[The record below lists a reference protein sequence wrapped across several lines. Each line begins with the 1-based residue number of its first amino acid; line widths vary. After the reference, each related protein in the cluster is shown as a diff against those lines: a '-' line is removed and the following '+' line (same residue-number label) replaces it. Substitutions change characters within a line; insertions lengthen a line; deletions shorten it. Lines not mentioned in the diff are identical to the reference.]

1 MRKRFLPNMISAL
14 TLTATVL
21 ALTGCGGVATLPLE
35 STQPVADGTEI
46 TTDEKEKP
54 DEGATQVDLQET
66 KGTTVTQPGPYG
78 SITLTIPDGWE
89 YHECSAGDDALFGS
103 SYGIQICPVGQKGC
117 VEIGYSDAFGVCGT
131 GLEEKHETVAGADAN
146 IGYYD
151 GSKIWS
157 YVVFRGDNEKIVA
170 ETWDV
175 DAWWNLDATNRETEG
190 KDSEIETEL
199 DDTKHK
205 EETNLLTY
213 GDQVMQILDTLQ
225 YDASEQTGAIG
236 VYNEDSGNDEIGAQ
250 TVIRKVSKTAA
261 TVEFMRHDPQLEGE
275 YMTGEYFSIEKKNGN
290 QWEELDAKDD
300 VAFKDIGIVIP
311 QEDGVSDDYD
321 WPDLYGELK
330 PGDYRINVKV
340 WAGNKEYVLSPHFL
354 IR

>member
-1 MRKRFLPNMISAL
+1 MISAL

-21 ALTGCGGVATLPLE
+21 ATTGCGGAATLPLE

-46 TTDEKEKP
+46 TTDEKERP

-117 VEIGYSDAFGVCGT
+117 VEIGYCDAFGVCGT

-175 DAWWNLDATNRETEG
+175 DAWWNLDATN
-190 KDSEIETEL
+190 
-199 DDTKHK
+199 
-205 EETNLLTY
+205 LLTY

-225 YDASEQTGAIG
+225 YDASTQTGAIG
-236 VYNEDSGNDEIGAQ
+236 VYDEDSGNNEIGVQ

-311 QEDGVSDDYD
+311 QEDGVSHEYD
-321 WPDLYGELK
+321 WTDLYGELK

>member
-1 MRKRFLPNMISAL
+1 MFKLGGCYDE
-14 TLTATVL
+14 VL
-21 ALTGCGGVATLPLE
+21 ATTGCGGVATLPLD
-35 STQPVADGTEI
+35 STQPVVDGTE
-46 TTDEKEKP
+46 TT
-54 DEGATQVDLQET
+54 DEGATQANAQEV

-89 YHECSAGDDALFGS
+89 YRACSAGDDALFGS

-117 VEIGYSDAFGVCGT
+117 VEIGYRDAFGVCGT

-157 YVVFRGDNEKIVA
+157 YVVFHGDNAKIVA

-175 DAWWNLDATNRETEG
+175 DAWWNLDVTNRETEG
-190 KDSEIETEL
+190 KDSEIATEQ
-199 DDTKHK
+199 DDSKNK
-205 EETNLLTY
+205 DATNLLTY
-213 GDQVMQILDTLQ
+213 GELVMQILDTLQ
-225 YDASEQTGAIG
+225 YDASEQSGAIG
-236 VYNEDSGNDEIGAQ
+236 VYDEDANNDTIGAQ
-250 TVIRKVSKTAA
+250 ALVTKVSKTAA

-275 YMTGEYFSIEKKNGN
+275 YMTGEYFSVEKKNGN
-290 QWEELDAKDD
+290 QWEALDAKDD

-311 QEDGVSDDYD
+311 KEEGVSHEYD
-321 WPDLYGELK
+321 WTDLYGELE

-340 WAGNKEYVLSPHFL
+340 WAGNKEYALSPHFL

>member
-46 TTDEKEKP
+46 TTDEKERP
-54 DEGATQVDLQET
+54 DEGATQVDLQES

-175 DAWWNLDATNRETEG
+175 DAWWNLDATN
-190 KDSEIETEL
+190 
-199 DDTKHK
+199 
-205 EETNLLTY
+205 LLTY

-225 YDASEQTGAIG
+225 YDASTQTGAIG
-236 VYNEDSGNDEIGAQ
+236 VYDEDSGNDEIGVQ

-311 QEDGVSDDYD
+311 QEDGVSHEYD
-321 WPDLYGELK
+321 WTDLYGELE

>member
-175 DAWWNLDATNRETEG
+175 DAWWNLDATN
-190 KDSEIETEL
+190 
-199 DDTKHK
+199 
-205 EETNLLTY
+205 LLTY

-236 VYNEDSGNDEIGAQ
+236 VYDEDSGNDEIGVQ

-311 QEDGVSDDYD
+311 QEDGVSHEYD
-321 WPDLYGELK
+321 WTDLYGELK

>member
-1 MRKRFLPNMISAL
+1 MISAL

-21 ALTGCGGVATLPLE
+21 ATTGCGGVATLPLE

-175 DAWWNLDATNRETEG
+175 DAWWNLDATN
-190 KDSEIETEL
+190 
-199 DDTKHK
+199 
-205 EETNLLTY
+205 LLTY

-225 YDASEQTGAIG
+225 YDASTQTGAIG

-300 VAFKDIGIVIP
+300 VEFKDIGIVIP
-311 QEDGVSDDYD
+311 QEDGVSHEYD
-321 WPDLYGELK
+321 WTDLYGELK

>member
-21 ALTGCGGVATLPLE
+21 ATTGCGGVATLPLD
-35 STQPVADGTEI
+35 STQPVVDGTE
-46 TTDEKEKP
+46 TT
-54 DEGATQVDLQET
+54 DEGATQANAQEV

-89 YHECSAGDDALFGS
+89 YRACSAGDDALFGS

-117 VEIGYSDAFGVCGT
+117 VEIGYRDAFGVCGT

-157 YVVFRGDNEKIVA
+157 YVVFHGDNAKIVA

-175 DAWWNLDATNRETEG
+175 DAWWNLDVTNRETEG
-190 KDSEIETEL
+190 KDSEIATEQ
-199 DDTKHK
+199 DDSKNK
-205 EETNLLTY
+205 DATNLLTY
-213 GDQVMQILDTLQ
+213 GELVMQILDTLQ
-225 YDASEQTGAIG
+225 YDASEQSGAIG
-236 VYNEDSGNDEIGAQ
+236 VYDEDANNDTIGAQ
-250 TVIRKVSKTAA
+250 ALVMKVSKTAA

-275 YMTGEYFSIEKKNGN
+275 YMTGEYFSVEKKNGN
-290 QWEELDAKDD
+290 QWEALDAKDD

-311 QEDGVSDDYD
+311 KEEGVSHEYD
-321 WPDLYGELK
+321 WTDLYGELE

-340 WAGNKEYVLSPHFL
+340 WAGNKEYALSPHFL

>member
-21 ALTGCGGVATLPLE
+21 ALTGCEGVATLALE

-117 VEIGYSDAFGVCGT
+117 VEIGYCDAFGVCGT

-175 DAWWNLDATNRETEG
+175 DAWWNLDATN
-190 KDSEIETEL
+190 
-199 DDTKHK
+199 
-205 EETNLLTY
+205 LLTY

-225 YDASEQTGAIG
+225 YDASTQTGAIG
-236 VYNEDSGNDEIGAQ
+236 VYDEDSGNDEIGVQ

-311 QEDGVSDDYD
+311 QEDGVSHEYD
-321 WPDLYGELK
+321 WTDLYGELK

>member
-46 TTDEKEKP
+46 TADEKEKP

-117 VEIGYSDAFGVCGT
+117 VEIGYCEAFGVCGT

-175 DAWWNLDATNRETEG
+175 DAWWNLDATN
-190 KDSEIETEL
+190 
-199 DDTKHK
+199 
-205 EETNLLTY
+205 LLTY

-225 YDASEQTGAIG
+225 YDASTQTGAIG
-236 VYNEDSGNDEIGAQ
+236 VYDEDSGNDEIGVQ

-311 QEDGVSDDYD
+311 QEDGVSHEYD
-321 WPDLYGELK
+321 WTDLYGELE

>member
-1 MRKRFLPNMISAL
+1 MISAL

-46 TTDEKEKP
+46 TADEKEKP

-89 YHECSAGDDALFGS
+89 YHECFAGDDALFGS

-117 VEIGYSDAFGVCGT
+117 VEIGYCDAFGVCGT

-175 DAWWNLDATNRETEG
+175 DAWWNLDATN
-190 KDSEIETEL
+190 
-199 DDTKHK
+199 
-205 EETNLLTY
+205 LLTY

-236 VYNEDSGNDEIGAQ
+236 VYNEDS
-250 TVIRKVSKTAA
+250 V
-261 TVEFMRHDPQLEGE
+261 
-275 YMTGEYFSIEKKNGN
+275 
-290 QWEELDAKDD
+290 
-300 VAFKDIGIVIP
+300 
-311 QEDGVSDDYD
+311 
-321 WPDLYGELK
+321 
-330 PGDYRINVKV
+330 
-340 WAGNKEYVLSPHFL
+340 
-354 IR
+354 

>member
-1 MRKRFLPNMISAL
+1 MISAL

-117 VEIGYSDAFGVCGT
+117 VEIGYCDAFGVCGT

-146 IGYYD
+146 VGYYD

-175 DAWWNLDATNRETEG
+175 DAWWNLDATN
-190 KDSEIETEL
+190 
-199 DDTKHK
+199 
-205 EETNLLTY
+205 LLTY

-225 YDASEQTGAIG
+225 YDASTQTGAIG
-236 VYNEDSGNDEIGAQ
+236 VYDEDSGNDEIGVQ

-311 QEDGVSDDYD
+311 QEDGVSHEYD
-321 WPDLYGELK
+321 WTDLYGELK

>member
-1 MRKRFLPNMISAL
+1 MRKCFLPNMISAL

-21 ALTGCGGVATLPLE
+21 ATTGCGGVATLPLE

-175 DAWWNLDATNRETEG
+175 DAWWNLDATN
-190 KDSEIETEL
+190 
-199 DDTKHK
+199 
-205 EETNLLTY
+205 LLTY

-225 YDASEQTGAIG
+225 YDASTQTGAIG

-300 VAFKDIGIVIP
+300 VEFKDIGIVIP
-311 QEDGVSDDYD
+311 QEDGVSHEYD
-321 WPDLYGELK
+321 WTDLYGELK

>member
-175 DAWWNLDATNRETEG
+175 DAWWNLDATN
-190 KDSEIETEL
+190 
-199 DDTKHK
+199 
-205 EETNLLTY
+205 LLTY

-225 YDASEQTGAIG
+225 YDASTQTGAIG
-236 VYNEDSGNDEIGAQ
+236 VYDEDSGNDEIGAQ

-311 QEDGVSDDYD
+311 QEDGVSHEYD
-321 WPDLYGELK
+321 WTDLYGELK

>member
-1 MRKRFLPNMISAL
+1 MISAL

-21 ALTGCGGVATLPLE
+21 ALTGCRGVATLPLE

-46 TTDEKEKP
+46 TTDEKERP

-170 ETWDV
+170 ETWGV
-175 DAWWNLDATNRETEG
+175 DAWWNLDA
-190 KDSEIETEL
+190 
-199 DDTKHK
+199 
-205 EETNLLTY
+205 TNLLTY

-236 VYNEDSGNDEIGAQ
+236 VYDEDSGNDEIGVQ

-261 TVEFMRHDPQLEGE
+261 TVEFMRYDPQLEGE

-311 QEDGVSDDYD
+311 QEDGVSHEYD
-321 WPDLYGELK
+321 WTDLYGELE

>member
-35 STQPVADGTEI
+35 STQPVADGTE
-46 TTDEKEKP
+46 TTTGET
-54 DEGATQVDLQET
+54 DEGATQANAQEV

-170 ETWDV
+170 ETWGV

-190 KDSEIETEL
+190 KDSEIATEQ
-199 DDTKHK
+199 DDNKNK

-236 VYNEDSGNDEIGAQ
+236 VYDEDSGNDEIGVQ
-250 TVIRKVSKTAA
+250 TVIRKVSKTTA
-261 TVEFMRHDPQLEGE
+261 TVEFMRYDPQLEGE
-275 YMTGEYFSIEKKNGN
+275 YMIGEYFSIEKKNGN
-290 QWEELDAKDD
+290 QWEKLDAKDD
-300 VAFKDIGIVIP
+300 VGFEDIGIQIP
-311 QEDGVSDDYD
+311 SDEPVSHEYD
-321 WPDLYGELK
+321 WSNLYGELTA
-330 PGDYRINVKV
+330 GDYRINVKV

>member
-1 MRKRFLPNMISAL
+1 MISAL

-35 STQPVADGTEI
+35 STQPVTDGTEI

-117 VEIGYSDAFGVCGT
+117 VEIGYCDAFGVCGT

-146 IGYYD
+146 VGYYD

-175 DAWWNLDATNRETEG
+175 DAWWNLDATN
-190 KDSEIETEL
+190 
-199 DDTKHK
+199 
-205 EETNLLTY
+205 LLTY

-225 YDASEQTGAIG
+225 YDASTQTGAIG
-236 VYNEDSGNDEIGAQ
+236 VYDEDSGNDEIGVQ

-311 QEDGVSDDYD
+311 QEDGVSHEYD
-321 WPDLYGELK
+321 WTDLYGELK

>member
-1 MRKRFLPNMISAL
+1 MISAL

-46 TTDEKEKP
+46 TTDEKERP

-117 VEIGYSDAFGVCGT
+117 VEIGYCDAFGVCGT

-175 DAWWNLDATNRETEG
+175 DAWWNLDATN
-190 KDSEIETEL
+190 
-199 DDTKHK
+199 
-205 EETNLLTY
+205 LLTY

-225 YDASEQTGAIG
+225 YDASTQTGAIG
-236 VYNEDSGNDEIGAQ
+236 VYDEDSGNDEIGVQ

-311 QEDGVSDDYD
+311 QEDGVSHEYD
-321 WPDLYGELK
+321 WTDLYGELK

>member
-170 ETWDV
+170 ETWGV
-175 DAWWNLDATNRETEG
+175 DAWWNLDA
-190 KDSEIETEL
+190 
-199 DDTKHK
+199 
-205 EETNLLTY
+205 TNLLTY

-236 VYNEDSGNDEIGAQ
+236 VYDEDSGNDEIGAQ

-261 TVEFMRHDPQLEGE
+261 TVEFMRHDPQLDGE

-300 VAFKDIGIVIP
+300 VAFEDIGIVIP
-311 QEDGVSDDYD
+311 QEDGVSHEYD
-321 WPDLYGELK
+321 WSYLYGELE

>member
-1 MRKRFLPNMISAL
+1 MISAL

-54 DEGATQVDLQET
+54 DEGVTQVDLQET

-117 VEIGYSDAFGVCGT
+117 VEIGYCDAFGVCGT

-175 DAWWNLDATNRETEG
+175 DAWWNLDATN
-190 KDSEIETEL
+190 
-199 DDTKHK
+199 
-205 EETNLLTY
+205 LLTY

-225 YDASEQTGAIG
+225 YDASAQTGAIG
-236 VYNEDSGNDEIGAQ
+236 VYDEDSGNDEIGVQ

-311 QEDGVSDDYD
+311 QEDGVSHEYD
-321 WPDLYGELK
+321 WTDLYGELK

>member
-1 MRKRFLPNMISAL
+1 MISAL
-14 TLTATVL
+14 TLTATIL
-21 ALTGCGGVATLPLE
+21 ATTGCGGVATLPLD
-35 STQPVADGTEI
+35 STQPVADGTE
-46 TTDEKEKP
+46 TT
-54 DEGATQVDLQET
+54 DEGATQANAQEV

-89 YHECSAGDDALFGS
+89 YRACSAGDDALFGS
-103 SYGIQICPVGQKGC
+103 SYGIQICPKGQKGC
-117 VEIGYSDAFGVCGT
+117 VEVGYSDAFGVCGT
-131 GLEEKHETVAGADAN
+131 GLEEKRETVAGADAN

-175 DAWWNLDATNRETEG
+175 DAWWNLDATNREYEG
-190 KDSEIETEL
+190 KNSENVTEQ
-199 DDTKHK
+199 DGSKDK
-205 EETNLLTY
+205 EETDSFTY

-225 YDASEQTGAIG
+225 YDASEQSGAIG
-236 VYNEDSGNDEIGAQ
+236 VYDEDANNDTIGAQ
-250 TVIRKVSKTAA
+250 ALVTKASKTAA
-261 TVEFMRHDPQLEGE
+261 TVEFMRYDPQLEGE
-275 YMTGEYFSIEKKNGN
+275 YMTGEYFSVEKKNGN
-290 QWEELDAKDD
+290 QWEALDAKDD

-311 QEDGVSDDYD
+311 KEEGVSHEYD
-321 WPDLYGELK
+321 WTDLYGELE

-340 WAGNKEYVLSPHFL
+340 WAGNKEYALSPHFL

>member
-1 MRKRFLPNMISAL
+1 MISAL

-175 DAWWNLDATNRETEG
+175 DAWWNLDATN
-190 KDSEIETEL
+190 
-199 DDTKHK
+199 
-205 EETNLLTY
+205 LLTY

-225 YDASEQTGAIG
+225 YDASTQTGAIG
-236 VYNEDSGNDEIGAQ
+236 VYDEDSGNDEIGVQ

-311 QEDGVSDDYD
+311 QEDGVSHEYD
-321 WPDLYGELK
+321 WTDLYGELK

>member
-1 MRKRFLPNMISAL
+1 MISAL

-46 TTDEKEKP
+46 TTDEKERP
-54 DEGATQVDLQET
+54 DEGATQVDLQES

-89 YHECSAGDDALFGS
+89 YHECSAGDDALLGS

-117 VEIGYSDAFGVCGT
+117 VEIGYCDAFGVCGT

-175 DAWWNLDATNRETEG
+175 DAWWNLDATN
-190 KDSEIETEL
+190 
-199 DDTKHK
+199 
-205 EETNLLTY
+205 LLTY

-225 YDASEQTGAIG
+225 YDASTQTGAIG
-236 VYNEDSGNDEIGAQ
+236 VYDEDSGNDEIGVQ

-311 QEDGVSDDYD
+311 QEDGVSHEYD
-321 WPDLYGELK
+321 WTDLYGELE

>member
-14 TLTATVL
+14 TLTATAL

-117 VEIGYSDAFGVCGT
+117 VEIGYCDAFGVCGT

-175 DAWWNLDATNRETEG
+175 DAWWNLDATN
-190 KDSEIETEL
+190 
-199 DDTKHK
+199 
-205 EETNLLTY
+205 LLTY

-225 YDASEQTGAIG
+225 YDASTQTGAIG
-236 VYNEDSGNDEIGAQ
+236 VYDEDSGNDEIGVQ

-311 QEDGVSDDYD
+311 QEDGVSHEYD
-321 WPDLYGELK
+321 WTDLYGELK

>member
-1 MRKRFLPNMISAL
+1 M
-14 TLTATVL
+14 
-21 ALTGCGGVATLPLE
+21 
-35 STQPVADGTEI
+35 
-46 TTDEKEKP
+46 
-54 DEGATQVDLQET
+54 
-66 KGTTVTQPGPYG
+66 
-78 SITLTIPDGWE
+78 
-89 YHECSAGDDALFGS
+89 
-103 SYGIQICPVGQKGC
+103 
-117 VEIGYSDAFGVCGT
+117 
-131 GLEEKHETVAGADAN
+131 
-146 IGYYD
+146 
-151 GSKIWS
+151 
-157 YVVFRGDNEKIVA
+157 A

-175 DAWWNLDATNRETEG
+175 DAWWNLDA
-190 KDSEIETEL
+190 
-199 DDTKHK
+199 
-205 EETNLLTY
+205 TNLLTY

-225 YDASEQTGAIG
+225 YDASTQTGAIG

-311 QEDGVSDDYD
+311 QEDGVSHEYD
-321 WPDLYGELK
+321 WTDLYGELK

>member
-1 MRKRFLPNMISAL
+1 MISAL

-46 TTDEKEKP
+46 TADEKEKP

-175 DAWWNLDATNRETEG
+175 DAWWNLDATN
-190 KDSEIETEL
+190 
-199 DDTKHK
+199 
-205 EETNLLTY
+205 LLTY

-225 YDASEQTGAIG
+225 YDASTQTGAIG
-236 VYNEDSGNDEIGAQ
+236 VYDEDSGNDEIGVQ

-311 QEDGVSDDYD
+311 QEDGVSHEYD
-321 WPDLYGELK
+321 WTDLYGELK

>member
-1 MRKRFLPNMISAL
+1 MRKRFLLNMISAL

-46 TTDEKEKP
+46 TTDEKERP
-54 DEGATQVDLQET
+54 DEGATQVDLQES

-103 SYGIQICPVGQKGC
+103 SYGIQICPLGQKGC
-117 VEIGYSDAFGVCGT
+117 VEIGYCDAFGVCGT

-146 IGYYD
+146 VGYYD

-175 DAWWNLDATNRETEG
+175 DAWWNLDATN
-190 KDSEIETEL
+190 
-199 DDTKHK
+199 
-205 EETNLLTY
+205 LLTY

-225 YDASEQTGAIG
+225 YDASTQ
-236 VYNEDSGNDEIGAQ
+236 
-250 TVIRKVSKTAA
+250 
-261 TVEFMRHDPQLEGE
+261 
-275 YMTGEYFSIEKKNGN
+275 
-290 QWEELDAKDD
+290 
-300 VAFKDIGIVIP
+300 
-311 QEDGVSDDYD
+311 
-321 WPDLYGELK
+321 
-330 PGDYRINVKV
+330 
-340 WAGNKEYVLSPHFL
+340 
-354 IR
+354 

>member
-46 TTDEKEKP
+46 TTDEKERP
-54 DEGATQVDLQET
+54 DEGATQVDLQES

-78 SITLTIPDGWE
+78 SITLTIQDGWK
-89 YHECSAGDDALFGS
+89 YHECSAGDAALFGS

-117 VEIGYSDAFGVCGT
+117 VEIGYCDAFGVCGT

-175 DAWWNLDATNRETEG
+175 DAWWNLDATN
-190 KDSEIETEL
+190 
-199 DDTKHK
+199 
-205 EETNLLTY
+205 LLTY

-225 YDASEQTGAIG
+225 YDASTQTGAIG
-236 VYNEDSGNDEIGAQ
+236 VYDEDSGNDEIGVQ

-311 QEDGVSDDYD
+311 QEDGVSHEYD
-321 WPDLYGELK
+321 WTDLYGELK

>member
-1 MRKRFLPNMISAL
+1 MISVL

-21 ALTGCGGVATLPLE
+21 ALTGCEGVATLPLE

-117 VEIGYSDAFGVCGT
+117 VEIGYCDAFGVCGT

-175 DAWWNLDATNRETEG
+175 DAWWNLDATN
-190 KDSEIETEL
+190 
-199 DDTKHK
+199 
-205 EETNLLTY
+205 LLTY

-225 YDASEQTGAIG
+225 YDASTQTGAIG
-236 VYNEDSGNDEIGAQ
+236 VYDEDSGNDEIGVQ

-311 QEDGVSDDYD
+311 QEDGVSHEYD
-321 WPDLYGELK
+321 WTDLYGELK

>member
-175 DAWWNLDATNRETEG
+175 DAWWNLDATN
-190 KDSEIETEL
+190 
-199 DDTKHK
+199 
-205 EETNLLTY
+205 LLTY

-225 YDASEQTGAIG
+225 YDASTQTGAIG
-236 VYNEDSGNDEIGAQ
+236 VYDEDSGNDEIGVQ
-250 TVIRKVSKTAA
+250 TLIRKVSKTAA

-311 QEDGVSDDYD
+311 QEDGVSHEYD
-321 WPDLYGELK
+321 WTDLYGELK

>member
-21 ALTGCGGVATLPLE
+21 ATTGCGGVATLPLE

-46 TTDEKEKP
+46 TTDEKERP
-54 DEGATQVDLQET
+54 DEGATQVDLQES

-146 IGYYD
+146 VGYYD

-175 DAWWNLDATNRETEG
+175 DAWWNLDATN
-190 KDSEIETEL
+190 
-199 DDTKHK
+199 
-205 EETNLLTY
+205 LLTY

-225 YDASEQTGAIG
+225 YDASTQTGAIG
-236 VYNEDSGNDEIGAQ
+236 VYDEDSGNDEIGVQ

-311 QEDGVSDDYD
+311 QEDGVSHEYD
-321 WPDLYGELK
+321 WTDLYGELK

>member
-1 MRKRFLPNMISAL
+1 MISAL

-89 YHECSAGDDALFGS
+89 YHECSAGDDALLGS

-117 VEIGYSDAFGVCGT
+117 VEIGYCDAFGVCGT

-175 DAWWNLDATNRETEG
+175 DAWWNLDATN
-190 KDSEIETEL
+190 
-199 DDTKHK
+199 
-205 EETNLLTY
+205 LLTY

-225 YDASEQTGAIG
+225 YDASTQTGAIG
-236 VYNEDSGNDEIGAQ
+236 VYDEDSGNDEIGVQ

-311 QEDGVSDDYD
+311 QEDGVSHEYD
-321 WPDLYGELK
+321 WTDLYGELK

>member
-117 VEIGYSDAFGVCGT
+117 VEIGYCDAFGVCGT

-175 DAWWNLDATNRETEG
+175 DAWWNLDATN
-190 KDSEIETEL
+190 
-199 DDTKHK
+199 
-205 EETNLLTY
+205 LLTY

-225 YDASEQTGAIG
+225 YDASTQTGAIG
-236 VYNEDSGNDEIGAQ
+236 VYDEDSGNDEIGVQ

-311 QEDGVSDDYD
+311 QEDGVSHEYD
-321 WPDLYGELK
+321 WTDLYGELE

>member
-46 TTDEKEKP
+46 TADEKEKP
-54 DEGATQVDLQET
+54 DEGATQVDLQES

-78 SITLTIPDGWE
+78 SITLTIPDGWK

-117 VEIGYSDAFGVCGT
+117 VEIGYCDAFGVCGT

-175 DAWWNLDATNRETEG
+175 DAWWNLDATN
-190 KDSEIETEL
+190 
-199 DDTKHK
+199 
-205 EETNLLTY
+205 LLTY

-225 YDASEQTGAIG
+225 YDASTQTGAIG
-236 VYNEDSGNDEIGAQ
+236 VYDEDSGNDEIGVQ

-261 TVEFMRHDPQLEGE
+261 TVEFMRHDPELEGE

-311 QEDGVSDDYD
+311 QEDGVSHEYD
-321 WPDLYGELK
+321 WTDLYGELE

>member
-21 ALTGCGGVATLPLE
+21 ALTGCEGVATLALE

-46 TTDEKEKP
+46 TTDEKERP

-103 SYGIQICPVGQKGC
+103 SYGIQICPAGQKGC

-190 KDSEIETEL
+190 KDSEIATEQ
-199 DDTKHK
+199 DDSKNK
-205 EETNLLTY
+205 EETNLLAY

-311 QEDGVSDDYD
+311 QEDGVSHEYD
-321 WPDLYGELK
+321 WTDLYGELK

>member
-1 MRKRFLPNMISAL
+1 MRKRILPNMISAL

-21 ALTGCGGVATLPLE
+21 ATTGCRGVATLPLE

-66 KGTTVTQPGPYG
+66 KGTTVTQPGPFG

-175 DAWWNLDATNRETEG
+175 DAWWNLDATN
-190 KDSEIETEL
+190 
-199 DDTKHK
+199 
-205 EETNLLTY
+205 LLTY

-236 VYNEDSGNDEIGAQ
+236 VYDEDSGNDEIGVQ

-261 TVEFMRHDPQLEGE
+261 TVEFMRYAPQLDGE

-300 VAFKDIGIVIP
+300 VAFEDIGIVIP
-311 QEDGVSDDYD
+311 QEDGVSHEYD
-321 WPDLYGELK
+321 WTDLYGELE

>member
-89 YHECSAGDDALFGS
+89 YHECSAGDDALLGS

-175 DAWWNLDATNRETEG
+175 DAWWNLDATN
-190 KDSEIETEL
+190 
-199 DDTKHK
+199 
-205 EETNLLTY
+205 LLTY

-225 YDASEQTGAIG
+225 YDASTQTGAIG

-300 VAFKDIGIVIP
+300 VEFKDIGIVIP
-311 QEDGVSDDYD
+311 QEDGVSHEYD
-321 WPDLYGELK
+321 WTDLYGELK

>member
-1 MRKRFLPNMISAL
+1 MISAL

-46 TTDEKEKP
+46 TTDEKERP
-54 DEGATQVDLQET
+54 DEGATQVDLQES

-117 VEIGYSDAFGVCGT
+117 VEIGYCDAFGVCGT

-146 IGYYD
+146 VGYYD

-175 DAWWNLDATNRETEG
+175 DAWWNLDATN
-190 KDSEIETEL
+190 
-199 DDTKHK
+199 
-205 EETNLLTY
+205 LLTY

-225 YDASEQTGAIG
+225 YDASTQTGAIG
-236 VYNEDSGNDEIGAQ
+236 VYDEDSGNDEIGAQ

-311 QEDGVSDDYD
+311 QEDGVSHEYD
-321 WPDLYGELK
+321 WTDLYGELK

>member
-1 MRKRFLPNMISAL
+1 MISAL

-66 KGTTVTQPGPYG
+66 KGTTVTQLGPYG

-103 SYGIQICPVGQKGC
+103 SYGIQICPAGQKGC

-190 KDSEIETEL
+190 KDSEIATEQ
-199 DDTKHK
+199 DDSKNK
-205 EETNLLTY
+205 EETNLLAY
-213 GDQVMQILDTLQ
+213 GDQVMHCSMMRVSRRAQSVCMMKIPAMMRLVCRRSSGKCRRQRQRLNLCDMTRSLR
-225 YDASEQTGAIG
+225 ASI
-236 VYNEDSGNDEIGAQ
+236 
-250 TVIRKVSKTAA
+250 
-261 TVEFMRHDPQLEGE
+261 
-275 YMTGEYFSIEKKNGN
+275 
-290 QWEELDAKDD
+290 
-300 VAFKDIGIVIP
+300 
-311 QEDGVSDDYD
+311 
-321 WPDLYGELK
+321 
-330 PGDYRINVKV
+330 
-340 WAGNKEYVLSPHFL
+340 
-354 IR
+354 

>member
-1 MRKRFLPNMISAL
+1 MRKRFLLNMISAL

-21 ALTGCGGVATLPLE
+21 ATTGCGGVATLPLE

-54 DEGATQVDLQET
+54 DEGATQVYLQET

-89 YHECSAGDDALFGS
+89 YHECSAGDDALLGS

-117 VEIGYSDAFGVCGT
+117 VEIGYCDAFGVCGT

-175 DAWWNLDATNRETEG
+175 DAWWNLDATN
-190 KDSEIETEL
+190 
-199 DDTKHK
+199 
-205 EETNLLTY
+205 LLTY

-225 YDASEQTGAIG
+225 YDASTQ
-236 VYNEDSGNDEIGAQ
+236 
-250 TVIRKVSKTAA
+250 
-261 TVEFMRHDPQLEGE
+261 
-275 YMTGEYFSIEKKNGN
+275 
-290 QWEELDAKDD
+290 
-300 VAFKDIGIVIP
+300 
-311 QEDGVSDDYD
+311 
-321 WPDLYGELK
+321 
-330 PGDYRINVKV
+330 
-340 WAGNKEYVLSPHFL
+340 
-354 IR
+354 